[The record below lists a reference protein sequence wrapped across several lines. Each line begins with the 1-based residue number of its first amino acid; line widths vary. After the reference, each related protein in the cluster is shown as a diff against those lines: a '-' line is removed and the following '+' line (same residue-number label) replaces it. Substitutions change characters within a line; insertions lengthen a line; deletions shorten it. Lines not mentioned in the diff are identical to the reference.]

1 MISAQVDELRELATR
16 CDELQVGAVKAVTMP
31 SDMGSIL
38 RDAADTIWQLR
49 DDLQRANA
57 ENVKLREERDHW
69 HVEQVHAFGNWEDSY
84 KRAVELEAEN
94 TKLRKLVGHLYYVK
108 PRDVTSILV
117 NGEALDFDE
126 LMAEVGLRWED
137 A

>member
-1 MISAQVDELRELATR
+1 M
-16 CDELQVGAVKAVTMP
+16 
-31 SDMGSIL
+31 SDNAPITEEL
-38 RDAADTIWQLR
+38 RDAMQRYDNFDGTSRVVLGESNFDRLCDAIDVTHADLER
-49 DDLQRANA
+49 

-117 NGEALDFDE
+117 NGEVLDFDE

-137 A
+137 V

>member
-1 MISAQVDELRELATR
+1 MSILSSQVDKLREMATR
-16 CDELQVGAVKAVTMP
+16 YDELKVGAVKAVTMP

-57 ENVKLREERDHW
+57 ENAKLRELVDAAHMSRLLTENENEKLLELLQRTWD
-69 HVEQVHAFGNWEDSY
+69 AFHDATAREFVTVKN
-84 KRAVELEAEN
+84 ELREF
-94 TKLRKLVGHLYYVK
+94 G
-108 PRDVTSILV
+108 I
-117 NGEALDFDE
+117 
-126 LMAEVGLRWED
+126 EVDD

>member
-1 MISAQVDELRELATR
+1 MISAQVDKLRELATR
-16 CDELQVGAVKAVTMP
+16 YDELQVGAVKAVTMP

-57 ENVKLREERDHW
+57 EN
-69 HVEQVHAFGNWEDSY
+69 
-84 KRAVELEAEN
+84 
-94 TKLRKLVGHLYYVK
+94 TKLLELVSHLYYVK

-117 NGEALDFDE
+117 NGEVLDFDE